1 MKGYSRNAGFGS
13 EESIFENVVEEE
25 SGSLSG
31 FSLEALVRRSAQRM
45 IQGVLEAEV
54 TEFLQ
59 RLRGQKSAGAEGFRG
74 YRNGFHKERRVSTE
88 VGALTVR
95 VPRVSD
101 VPEEAGAFR
110 SRLVRPYKR
119 RSEGLDSLFPRLF
132 VEGLATRDFEPALRF
147 LVGEEAP
154 LSPSSISRLNKQ
166 FKDEYDAWKR
176 RDLKKL
182 KIVYLW
188 ADGIY
193 LKAGIADEKL
203 CLLVL
208 IGADIAGR
216 KHLLALEE
224 GYRESKD
231 SWLEVLKDL
240 KARGLNEPALAIADG
255 ALGFWAALPEAWHQT
270 KEQLCWLHKTRN
282 ILDKLPKR
290 EHKDASERLRAVY
303 LASDKTAARSLA
315 EKLIAEWK
323 QIGYFKA
330 AECLEKALD
339 RLLAFYRFP
348 LEHARHLRTTNIIES
363 PFATVRLRTNAARR
377 FRSPRSALHLMFKLL
392 LRAEKGWQTLS
403 HAEKLKEV
411 KLPDEQINVTVTP
424 S

>member
-1 MKGYSRNAGFGS
+1 MKGYNEDLFFDNVI
-13 EESIFENVVEEE
+13 EEKSDL
-25 SGSLSG
+25 LSG
-31 FSLEALVRRSAQRM
+31 FSLEAMVRSSAQRM
-45 IQGVLEAEV
+45 IQGALEAEV

-59 RLRGQKSAGAEGFRG
+59 RLPGQRSSEAEGFRG
-74 YRNGFHKERRVSTE
+74 YRNGYHKERRVSTE
-88 VGALTVR
+88 VGPLAVK

-119 RSEGLDSLFPRLF
+119 RSEGLDTLFPKLF

-166 FKDEYDAWKR
+166 FKDEYEVWKR
-176 RDLKKL
+176 RDLSKL
-182 KIVYLW
+182 NIVYLW

-208 IGADIAGR
+208 IGADITGR

-231 SWLEVLKDL
+231 SWLEALRDL

-255 ALGFWAALPEAWHQT
+255 GLGFWAALPEVWNQT
-270 KEQLCWLHKTRN
+270 KQQLCWLHKTRN

-290 EHKDASERLRAVY
+290 EHKEATMRLRAIY
-303 LASDKTAARSLA
+303 LAEKREAAKYLA

-323 QIGYFKA
+323 QIGYYKA
-330 AECLEKALD
+330 VECLERALD
-339 RLLAFYRFP
+339 RLLAFYQFP
-348 LEHARHLRTTNIIES
+348 PEHARHLRSTNIIES

-377 FRSPRSALHLMFKLL
+377 FRSPRSALHLMFKILE
-392 LRAEKGWQTLS
+392 RAQKGWQTLA

-411 KLPDEQINVTVTP
+411 KLPDKQINVTITP